1 MAREKKPE
9 EKADL
14 DGWIT
19 SYGDVMSLLLVFFIV
34 MFAMANT
41 DVQKFSAV
49 AEALRSAFS
58 GIGAQPVSG
67 LISADGGGVS
77 SAGLA
82 SAPIMLNTLPARQ
95 RDFVRV
101 STEMA
106 TLADKLGIQS
116 DIDVNM
122 SMEGMVISLSDE
134 LAFEPGSA
142 DLRPE
147 ATKVLD
153 TVAKVL
159 SETESKLR
167 VEGNTD
173 DIPTNSPL
181 YPSNWEL
188 SVARAVSI
196 VRYLAEEGDIDPT
209 RLSAA
214 GNAEF
219 NPLMPNDSRAN
230 RAKNRRADIVIIYPS
245 GERHFSVSPVDVL
258 VGSEGETSAGQ
269 TITQTQSTP

>member
-58 GIGAQPVSG
+58 GIGARPVSG
-67 LISADGGGVS
+67 MISADGGGVAAGGL
-77 SAGLA
+77 SA
-82 SAPIMLNTLPARQ
+82 SPIMLSTLPPRQ

-106 TLADKLGIQS
+106 TLADQLGIQS

-147 ATKVLD
+147 AATVLD

-159 SETESKLR
+159 SEADSNLR

-196 VRYLAEEGDIDPT
+196 VRYLAEEGDIDPI

-219 NPLMPNDSRAN
+219 NPLVPNDSRAH

-245 GERHFSVSPVDVL
+245 GERRFSVSPVDVL
-258 VGSEGETSAGQ
+258 DNTTATAEQ
-269 TITQTQSTP
+269 TQPVTDTQTTP